1 MFRKMTVYLSVNPA
15 QFPVRIEKPEF
26 STVNQVILV
35 ITGVFAVIFIF
46 SLFYVFALIARFD
59 NTIFKTVKN
68 AVMLAVFN
76 LRETFLLTLIHVIV
90 IVLMIFTKGIWIFM
104 MVGGF
109 SVCAYINSLLFIRVF
124 RQYEKIEGGK
134 ADLQTII
141 KQTKSKILD
150 LAIHGKLVPQDPNDE
165 PAIEL
170 LKRINPDFTPCDN
183 EHSRK
188 LPQNWCI
195 CRLKDLCSFLSR
207 GKSPKY
213 SNN

>member
-1 MFRKMTVYLSVNPA
+1 MKFW
-15 QFPVRIEKPEF
+15 IEKPEF

-68 AVMLAVFN
+68 AVILAVFN

-109 SVCAYINSLLFIRVF
+109 SVCAYINSLLFIKVF
-124 RQYEKIEGGK
+124 RQYEKIEGENH
-134 ADLQTII
+134 D
-141 KQTKSKILD
+141 D
-150 LAIHGKLVPQDPNDE
+150 
-165 PAIEL
+165 
-170 LKRINPDFTPCDN
+170 
-183 EHSRK
+183 
-188 LPQNWCI
+188 
-195 CRLKDLCSFLSR
+195 
-207 GKSPKY
+207 
-213 SNN
+213 

>member
-1 MFRKMTVYLSVNPA
+1 M
-15 QFPVRIEKPEF
+15 
-26 STVNQVILV
+26 

-124 RQYEKIEGGK
+124 RQYEKIEGGNH
-134 ADLQTII
+134 D
-141 KQTKSKILD
+141 D
-150 LAIHGKLVPQDPNDE
+150 
-165 PAIEL
+165 
-170 LKRINPDFTPCDN
+170 
-183 EHSRK
+183 
-188 LPQNWCI
+188 
-195 CRLKDLCSFLSR
+195 
-207 GKSPKY
+207 
-213 SNN
+213 